1 MVKLFNE
8 RDLDF
13 YNPKPYLLKL
23 ISYLT
28 IEDMNHISYY
38 LDDDRYDYLFAWPQD
53 ASEDMLSSKRNRLFV
68 NNILDIVKPEHLEL
82 LSNRIIS
89 KVQAFE
95 SNIEDNIKYETRR
108 LQEKRDMIQSLERDI
123 IERTSKL
130 EKLNA
135 ILREAQ
141 QTN

>member
-23 ISYLT
+23 ISYLD
-28 IEDMNHISYY
+28 IDAVNHISYY

-53 ASEDMLSSKRNRLFV
+53 ASEDMRSSKRNRIFV
-68 NNILDIVKPEHLEL
+68 DNVLDIVKSEHLEL

-89 KVQAFE
+89 KVQSFE
-95 SNIEDNIKYETRR
+95 SNIEDNIKYEIRK
-108 LQEKRDMIQSLERDI
+108 LQEKKDLLQSLEKDI
-123 IERTSKL
+123 IERTAKL